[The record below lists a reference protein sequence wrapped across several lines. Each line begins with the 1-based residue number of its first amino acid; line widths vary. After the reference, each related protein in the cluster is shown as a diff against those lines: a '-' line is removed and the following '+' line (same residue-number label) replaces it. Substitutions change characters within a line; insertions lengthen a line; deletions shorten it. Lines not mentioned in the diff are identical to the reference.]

1 MATQTPPVEIPIN
14 ADSSKVLQELD
25 KTWKGVQKVD
35 ENVSK
40 MNQTFQGLESAGAT
54 LTRNVTLP
62 LVGMGTAAVTMAM
75 SFEESFAK
83 VSTMFGGVN
92 VDTDNLKNK
101 VLELSDATGV
111 SANELNEGLYNAL
124 SAGIPVTEDMGSA
137 MEFLTTATELSK
149 AGFSTSAQAV
159 DILTTAINA
168 YGLEADDA
176 TRISDILMQ
185 AQNSGKTT
193 IGELASVLGN
203 VIPTASAA
211 NVNIENVATSMAHLT
226 ANGIPTAQA
235 ATKVNAMLS
244 ELSTT
249 GSKTDKVLREQT
261 GKSFAE
267 LSDEGYNLADVLA
280 IVDENASSN
289 GLTLKDMFGSVEA
302 GTAALTIAKEDG
314 EEYKDILDKMGE
326 SAGNTSEAFE
336 IMNNTPMNEMKKAM
350 ENLKNAGIELGT
362 ELIPI
367 VLDIVDGVSE
377 MVNWFK
383 ELDPETQDIIIKGG
397 LLLAVLGPVASVIGK
412 VGGAATGLY
421 GAIKKVGTQFG
432 LFQTAS
438 EALDGSLP
446 GTAATIGKTSGV
458 FGAMSGTAFGAAAG
472 IGAVATALAVGV
484 WKTVTDETKELKTAI
499 ENTGGAVEVFYEK
512 LKEGDDVAAS
522 TETWVDKLA
531 KTFGIENDSVTQA
544 SDSVNKHMKNLAD
557 NSGLTES
564 AQEVVKNFGTQFGIL
579 TEQMTL
585 ASTEQKVITDEYAAT
600 MISSYQSASDGLLAE
615 MDSRHQA
622 EIGKINEKYQILGQ
636 EGSTAHQNE
645 LNALQTHYDNSKTA
659 VDTGMD
665 EIERIYKE
673 AWANNRGLTVDET
686 NAINGIVQSNFVEGM
701 ITSMNLTGA
710 EADTFRQK
718 WKTNMGIMGADAV
731 NMSGTW
737 TREGNAMIGTM
748 NGVAYYVDA
757 TTGEIKELSRQKIG
771 DKTFYVS
778 ENGTVKVAED
788 KIQGLIS
795 LEIPNKYFTVTQENK
810 VVGNGGH
817 AMYDMNANGT
827 NDFRGGLTTINERV
841 YDEIIDLPQG
851 TRIYSATQS
860 QHMMDEIVKNNSR
873 SGRSSSNNI
882 SIAFGDVRIDSDMDI
897 KQIAKQLAKEVEKE
911 VSLCL
916 I

>member
-1 MATQTPPVEIPIN
+1 MATQTPAVEIPIN
-14 ADSSKVLQELD
+14 ADSSGALQELD

-35 ENVSK
+35 DNVSK
-40 MNQTFQGLESAGAT
+40 MNQTFQGLQNAGAS
-54 LTRNVTLP
+54 LTKNVTLP

-92 VDTDNLKNK
+92 VDTDNLKSK

-111 SANELNEGLYNAL
+111 SANELNEGLYSAL

-149 AGFSTSAQAV
+149 AGFASSEQAV

-168 YGLEADDA
+168 YGLEAEQA
-176 TRISDILMQ
+176 TAVSDMFMQ
-185 AQNSGKTT
+185 VQNSGKTT
-193 IGELASVLGN
+193 IGELAAVMGG
-203 VIPTASAA
+203 VIPTAAAA
-211 NVNIENVATSMAHLT
+211 NVGLENLGAAMAHLT

-235 ATKVNAMLS
+235 ATKVNAMLG

-261 GKSFAE
+261 GKSFAQ
-267 LSDEGYNLADVLA
+267 LSEEGMDLADVLS
-280 IVDENASSN
+280 IVEDNADQN

-302 GTAALTIAKEDG
+302 GTAALTITKEEG
-314 EEYKDILDKMGE
+314 NEFKDVLDKMGD
-326 SAGNTSEAFE
+326 SAGNTTEAFE

-350 ENLKNAGIELGT
+350 ENLKNAGIELGN
-362 ELIPI
+362 ELIPV
-367 VLDIVDGVSE
+367 VLDIVDGISD
-377 MVNWFK
+377 MVDWFK
-383 ELDPETQDIIIKGG
+383 GLDEETQDMIIKGA
-397 LLLAVLGPVASVIGK
+397 LLVGVLGPVLTVVGKLGTAGVNLWQAFKNIGTHMGLFK
-412 VGGAATGLY
+412 TAAEGVAGSATPAATNTSALS
-421 GAIKKVGTQFG
+421 GAMG
-432 LFQTAS
+432 
-438 EALDGSLP
+438 ALG
-446 GTAATIGKTSGV
+446 GTAA
-458 FGAMSGTAFGAAAG
+458 GAA
-472 IGAVATALAVGV
+472 ISVGAVVAALVVGV
-484 WKTVTDETKELKTAI
+484 WKTVTDETKELEIAI
-499 ENTGGAVEVFYEK
+499 ENTQGAVEDFYNK
-512 LKEGDDVAAS
+512 LKEGDDVAAT

-531 KTFGIENDSVTQA
+531 KSFGIENDSVTEA
-544 SDSVNKHMKNLAD
+544 SKSVNKHMENLAL

-600 MISSYQSASDGLLAE
+600 MISSYQTASDTLLTE

-622 EIGKINEKYQILGQ
+622 EISKINEKYTILGQ

-645 LNALQTHYDNSKTA
+645 LSELQTHYENSKTS
-659 VDTGMD
+659 VNTGMD

-673 AWANNRGLTVDET
+673 AWANNRELTADET
-686 NAINGIVQSNFVEGM
+686 NTINGIVQTNFVEGM
-701 ITSMNLTGA
+701 ITAMNLTGD

-718 WKTNMGIMGADAV
+718 WATNMSIMGSDAV
-731 NMSGTW
+731 GMSATW
-737 TREGNAMIGTM
+737 TREGNTMVGTM
-748 NGVAYYVDA
+748 NGVAYYVDE
-757 TTGEIKELSRQKIG
+757 TTGKIKELSRETIG
-771 DKTFYVS
+771 DKKFYVS
-778 ENGTVKVAED
+778 DDRTIQIAED
-788 KIQGLIS
+788 KIQSLINKQ
-795 LEIPNKYFTVTQENK
+795 IPNKYFTVTQENK

-817 AMYDMNANGT
+817 AMYEMNANGT
-827 NDFRGGLTTINERV
+827 NDFKGGLTTINERI

-873 SGRSSSNNI
+873 GGRSSSNNI

-897 KQIAKQLAKEVEKE
+897 KQIAKQLA
-911 VSLCL
+911 
-916 I
+916 